1 MVSYEKKI
9 QNIKDLNFPFE
20 FFKGQKV
27 VLALMDGREFKG
39 VLLKHNVYDVD
50 LVTNIGTK
58 EEPQKGTLNVH
69 KSEIKYIIEN
79 HKGVRRTKK
88 SK

>member
-39 VLLKHNVYDVD
+39 VLLKHNIYDVD

-58 EEPQKGTLNVH
+58 EDSQKDTLNVH

-79 HKGVRRTKK
+79 HKGFRRVKNK
-88 SK
+88 